1 MDLDTLFILAQFSD
15 NYVRYSALGELRYRL
30 IQVIIPPKEGLPGE
44 YLHTEAM
51 LRYNG
56 AVECERVEAFLS
68 PMGLYMYGE
77 MAYKILFGRV
87 FLRGT
92 DSQLIVKDEQTNS
105 HVTLLLSTKEEVEQW
120 RSKIEEGKMQF
131 GMGFQNLPVK
141 PERRDLIL
149 ERDKQLL
156 DLVGVEGRSDG

>member
-68 PMGLYMYGE
+68 PIGSG
-77 MAYKILFGRV
+77 AIRPQV
-87 FLRGT
+87 
-92 DSQLIVKDEQTNS
+92 
-105 HVTLLLSTKEEVEQW
+105 LSIATA
-120 RSKIEEGKMQF
+120 RSSFPARMMEHIT
-131 GMGFQNLPVK
+131 
-141 PERRDLIL
+141 
-149 ERDKQLL
+149 
-156 DLVGVEGRSDG
+156 SST